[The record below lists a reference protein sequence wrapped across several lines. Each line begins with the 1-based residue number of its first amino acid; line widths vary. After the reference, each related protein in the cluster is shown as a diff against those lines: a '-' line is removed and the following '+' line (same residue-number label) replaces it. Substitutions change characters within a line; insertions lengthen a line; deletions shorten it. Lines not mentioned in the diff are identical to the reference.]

1 VKSAIH
7 SGVLA
12 ALMSAQMIFFADS
25 ALASKSDVWV
35 EGEILYV
42 EAALGESNRIEIV
55 RSGANFRIRDGGSQL
70 DTGAGC
76 ATGVSSVNCPTAGIT
91 HIYVDTRDKDDR
103 IDISEAITIDTT
115 LRGGRDNDTV
125 NGGGGRD
132 ALSNVGMADG
142 NDTLI
147 GRSGNDVIRGGL
159 GADQLDGGTG
169 NDELIGGS
177 GNDTLRGGPGADA
190 LHGGLGY
197 DHCFGGPGTDKRTGC
212 DIGIP

>member
-1 VKSAIH
+1 M
-7 SGVLA
+7 LA
-12 ALMSAQMIFFADS
+12 TLMSAQIIFFADS
-25 ALASKSDVWV
+25 ALASKSEVWV
-35 EGEILYV
+35 KGTSLYV
-42 EAALGESNRIEIV
+42 EAALGASNGIEIV
-55 RSGANFRIRDGGSQL
+55 RSGANFRIRDSGSPL

-91 HIYVDTRDKDDR
+91 HIYVDTQDKDDR
-103 IDISEAITIDTT
+103 IDISEAITIDAT
-115 LRGGRDNDTV
+115 LQGGRDNDTV
-125 NGGGGRD
+125 YGGGGRD
-132 ALSNVGMADG
+132 VLSNVGMADG

-147 GRSGNDVIRGGL
+147 GRSGNDLIHGGR

-169 NDELIGGS
+169 NDELRSGS
-177 GNDTLRGGPGADA
+177 GNDTLHGGPGNDA